1 MSGSSSQ
8 KPVRVRVERG
18 IYRRTTRDGRTRY
31 EIAFLDRSGRQ
42 RWETVAKLS
51 DARRRRA
58 ELIAKPQE
66 ERQPSS
72 RQTFGDLAEQ
82 WWDMK
87 KRKLR
92 EGTAAGYRAGLDLVA
107 LPAFGTWRVALIDPD
122 SIASL
127 IRSLEDDGLHAL
139 HPDRPKRPL
148 SHSTIVNHL
157 KPLQQVLDLAVR
169 RRIIPANP
177 FKLLTADERPARD
190 DETRKPHEWET
201 AEVSRL
207 IAASRELAAERS
219 APEVRRTD
227 YSVALLTVAT
237 LGLRRGE
244 VCGLQ
249 WRDFDEGED
258 AHSATLTVER
268 QWLGPTRIG
277 DVRVPARFGPPK
289 TEAGTRVLAVP
300 ADLRRELLALKLR
313 SPFSQPGDPIFASM
327 SGTPL
332 TNLGRRGFD
341 AARDRA
347 GLPSYLTLHDLRDV
361 APSRLIAAG
370 VDDSTIADQIGH
382 GDSSITRK
390 LYAHIFDRREK
401 MQAVRAALAGV
412 GAAQTD
418 A

>member
-1 MSGSSSQ
+1 MSSSSSQ

-18 IYRRTTRDGRTRY
+18 IYRRTTADGRTRY
-31 EIAFLDRSGRQ
+31 EIAYLDRSGRQ
-42 RWETVAKLS
+42 RWETIAKLS

-72 RQTFGDLAEQ
+72 RQAFGDLAEQ

-107 LPAFGTWRVALIDPD
+107 LPAFGTWRVGLIDPD

-127 IRSLEDDGLHAL
+127 IRSLEDEGLHAL

-169 RRIIPANP
+169 RRIIAVNP
-177 FKLLTADERPARD
+177 FKLLTSDERPARD

-207 IAASRELAAERS
+207 IAASKRLAAERS
-219 APEVRRTD
+219 APETRRYD
-227 YSVALLTVAT
+227 YSTALLTTAT

-244 VCGLQ
+244 LLGLK
-249 WRDFDEGED
+249 WSDLDEGED
-258 AHSATLTVER
+258 ADSATLTIER

-277 DVRVPARFGPPK
+277 DERVPARYGPPK
-289 TEAGTRVLAVP
+289 TEAGVRVLAVP
-300 ADLRRELLALKLR
+300 SDLRRELLALKLR
-313 SPFSQPGDPIFASM
+313 SPFSSPDDPIFASM
-327 SGTPL
+327 TGTPL
-332 TNLGRRGFD
+332 SNVRRRGFQR
-341 AARDRA
+341 ARDAA
-347 GLPSYLTLHDLRDV
+347 GLPSYLTFHDLRDV
-361 APSRLIAAG
+361 AASRLITAG
-370 VDDSTIADQIGH
+370 VDDLTVADQLGH
-382 GDSSITRK
+382 GDSAITRK

-401 MQAVRAALAGV
+401 MQAVRAALVGV